1 MFQKGNESRVQGER
15 KEAQTSLLLAL
26 SWKLVAKSAL
36 LSRSLLPFHFNR
48 MQSSPCSASGGLAAL
63 GGGLVLPEAGLS
75 QRQWGR
81 PGAGWGGGRAWSG
94 GWGWG
99 SGLWASPVPF
109 PSIQDNG
116 LPARVGDD
124 ERPGGVGGIIASRAS
139 GPPHPVPSWKG
150 GLRAVPGHR
159 GPCPDA
165 RGQPLKVRVCLLP
178 SLPSASHVKGTQ
190 VQDLP
195 VSSEALSACGL
206 VAGPPGEARGVEL
219 GRIDRFVW
227 MEKNLKFLNKVSI
240 D

>member
-1 MFQKGNESRVQGER
+1 MGK
-15 KEAQTSLLLAL
+15 A
-26 SWKLVAKSAL
+26 
-36 LSRSLLPFHFNR
+36 
-48 MQSSPCSASGGLAAL
+48 
-63 GGGLVLPEAGLS
+63 
-75 QRQWGR
+75 WGR
-81 PGAGWGGGRAWSG
+81 LGGGRAWSG

-99 SGLWASPVPF
+99 SGLWASPVSF

-150 GLRAVPGHR
+150 GLRAVPSDR

-178 SLPSASHVKGTQ
+178 SLPSASHIKGTQ
-190 VQDLP
+190 LQDLP
-195 VSSEALSACGL
+195 VSSEALSACGI

-219 GRIDRFVW
+219 GGIDRFVW